1 MTPRYPKSLP
11 GVAMMTEKTMNT
23 PRTAPTPPEVAEMR
37 MRTVCPARFA
47 SLSFAVA
54 PSGIGT
60 LWTRSRAG
68 AGAVGG
74 SSVSV
79 GVTLAAIVTA
89 AGD

>member
-1 MTPRYPKSLP
+1 MRMNRQKNVCTPY
-11 GVAMMTEKTMNT
+11 V
-23 PRTAPTPPEVAEMR
+23 

-79 GVTLAAIVTA
+79 GVTLAAIVA
-89 AGD
+89 AA

>member
-1 MTPRYPKSLP
+1 
-11 GVAMMTEKTMNT
+11 
-23 PRTAPTPPEVAEMR
+23 MR
-37 MRTVCPARFA
+37 MNRQKNVCTPYVDIARLSPAAARFA

-79 GVTLAAIVTA
+79 GVTLAAIVA
-89 AGD
+89 AA

>member
-1 MTPRYPKSLP
+1 M
-11 GVAMMTEKTMNT
+11 GQEKQI
-23 PRTAPTPPEVAEMR
+23 
-37 MRTVCPARFA
+37 
-47 SLSFAVA
+47 A